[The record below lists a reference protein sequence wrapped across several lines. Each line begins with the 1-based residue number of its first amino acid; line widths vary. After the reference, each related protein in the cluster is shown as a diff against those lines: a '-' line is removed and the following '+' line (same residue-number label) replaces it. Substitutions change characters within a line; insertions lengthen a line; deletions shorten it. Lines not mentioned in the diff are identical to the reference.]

1 MKANNYQK
9 NLEIYEFASLS
20 KYSLKKKTLVYLI
33 DYSLYLL
40 TYFIGKTIRFDTS
53 HKDESKSKGWEY
65 MQQFTRDKPLCIA
78 VFWHNQIL
86 LTSYFWRLS
95 NFVAMVSGSFDG
107 EYISRTLQRLKIGV
121 IRGSST
127 RGGIQALRKM
137 IRILRKEKSSITF
150 AIDGPKGPIY
160 KVKPGAVLLAKTSG
174 VPIVPLAIEPK
185 FFWTVNSWDKM
196 QIPKPFTKA
205 KVLIAEPVF
214 VPKDAD
220 EQELENKR
228 QEVQKQLDELTLL
241 GKQWRSGNN

>member
-1 MKANNYQK
+1 MKANNHQNK
-9 NLEIYEFASLS
+9 PETFAFASLS
-20 KYSLKKKTLVYLI
+20 KYPLKKKILVYLI
-33 DYSLYLL
+33 DFSLYLL
-40 TYFIGKTIRFDTS
+40 TYFIGKTVNFDTS
-53 HKDESKSKGWEY
+53 HREESKSRGWEY
-65 MQQFTRDKPLCIA
+65 MQQFTADKPVCIA

-86 LTSYFWRLS
+86 LTSYFWRFS

-127 RGGIQALRKM
+127 RGGTQALRRM

-174 VPIVPLAIEPK
+174 VPIVPLVIEPQS
-185 FFWTVNSWDKM
+185 FWTVNSWDKM

-205 KVLIAEPVF
+205 KVLIAEPIF
-214 VPKDAD
+214 VSKDAGV
-220 EQELENKR
+220 QELEDKR
-228 QEVQKQLDELTLL
+228 REIQQQLDELTSI
-241 GKQWRSGNN
+241 GEQWRNINN